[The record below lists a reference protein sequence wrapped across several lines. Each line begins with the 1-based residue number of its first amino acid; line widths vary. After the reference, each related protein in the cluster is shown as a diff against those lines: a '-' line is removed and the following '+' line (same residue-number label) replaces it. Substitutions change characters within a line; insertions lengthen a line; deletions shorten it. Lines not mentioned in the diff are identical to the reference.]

1 MEDSQVQIE
10 GRLIDIV
17 DNAWREEKL
26 PKEQI
31 DVPANELPDPEA
43 DNGDSHMTVKEQ
55 EQKWLDLALGTLSE
69 QHQSFSNF

>member
-1 MEDSQVQIE
+1 MEDSQVSIE

-69 QHQSFSNF
+69 QHQSFSTF

>member
-17 DNAWREEKL
+17 DNSWREEKL

-69 QHQSFSNF
+69 QHQTFSNF